1 MIHMCTAV
9 AVTYFTAPAVYPAPR
24 TTLRALGRAKS
35 LTSYEPTYAV
45 GLRVRLLST
54 LTRKERIIH
63 SNRPI
68 INTL

>member
-1 MIHMCTAV
+1 MCSSYLLYSSSCT
-9 AVTYFTAPAVYPAPR
+9 PSAPR